1 MKEVRSFPTTCQCWH
16 EGDSKSI
23 VVMEGQDWGDTAP
36 LAHLKLWFVTAPKGF
51 CFRESFL
58 LPKLILSLPSA
69 AEVWFST
76 SLEPGCAAGC
86 WGKPTH
92 VQPNSSCISCV
103 QWKETSASST
113 HFGAI
118 PYNFS
123 CNLKWEAGRGR
134 SVPLPPALL
143 CRSVQLNVSYRTL
156 VALGEWALLYPLPK
170 GERRGRK
177 NYMASWRC
185 RNSDFLLL
193 VTTTLLF
200 SLRETKPCFSSPFLH
215 SVEGFNAESAEKA
228 VSYKLW
234 ALRDPLQ
241 SKVWVFLDEL
251 KQQVD

>member
-134 SVPLPPALL
+134 LSHL
-143 CRSVQLNVSYRTL
+143 
-156 VALGEWALLYPLPK
+156 
-170 GERRGRK
+170 
-177 NYMASWRC
+177 RC
-185 RNSDFLLL
+185 
-193 VTTTLLF
+193 
-200 SLRETKPCFSSPFLH
+200 
-215 SVEGFNAESAEKA
+215 SAE
-228 VSYKLW
+228 VSSSMFLTELW
-234 ALRDPLQ
+234 WPWGNRHFCTHCPRGKEEAGRTTWLLGDAGTQ
-241 SKVWVFLDEL
+241 ISSS
-251 KQQVD
+251 